1 MEKTR
6 LNLGCGA
13 DIRPEY
19 LNVDMHRYDG
29 VDTVADIVTLNYPNE
44 SFIEILAKDIIEH
57 LTFIDAK
64 ALLRKCYGWLK
75 RGGTLMVHVHNM
87 PYLAQQ
93 LANGGD
99 YDDPFHFEV
108 LKWVYGV
115 SAVGD
120 SKSPGRFHHWGYSE
134 KSLSSIL
141 RKIGFKVVKT
151 QVDCEG
157 FGLLAIAY
165 KEAGKNGV

>member
-1 MEKTR
+1 MKSR

-19 LNVDMHRYDG
+19 LNVDMHSYDG
-29 VDTVADIVTLNYPNE
+29 VDIVADVATVKFPNE
-44 SFIEILAKDIIEH
+44 SFTEILAKDIIEH

-64 ALLRKCYGWLK
+64 ALLRKCFGWLQK
-75 RGGTLMVHVHNM
+75 GGNIVIHVQNM

-93 LANGGD
+93 LSNDGD

-108 LKWVYGV
+108 LKWIYGV

-120 SKSPGRFHHWGYSE
+120 SKSPGRFHHWGYSD
-134 KSLSSIL
+134 KSLSKIL
-141 RKIGFKVVKT
+141 QKIGFKVVKT

-157 FGLLAIAY
+157 FGLLVVAY
-165 KEAGKNGV
+165 KETA